1 MSDFLLSL
9 KDVSLAF
16 GGPQVLDKV
25 SLSIHKGLRAA
36 LTGRNGEG
44 KSTLMK
50 VIAGQIEPDTGEIVR
65 APGLKVVYVGQGVE
79 DIRRETE
86 DARGR
91 ETVDERHVSR
101 LTSNVLSPTPHVSR
115 LSSQV
120 LAGPSPSVS
129 RPSLARSG
137 GQIRREALEKAI
149 ISQPDLLLLD
159 EPTNHLDVENID
171 WLEGMIRR
179 QREMA
184 VVIVTHDRRFLKR
197 VATKILDL
205 DRGELAGWECDY
217 PTFVRR
223 KQELLADE
231 AVYWERKSKKLA
243 QEEAWIRRGVKAR
256 TTRNE
261 GRVAALMKLREEF
274 AARRREV
281 GTATMKLDTAAA
293 GGVRVLK
300 IEKLGFAWGA
310 EGRTLDERRETLAA
324 EGRETLDGRR
334 ETRTAEGRETLDG
347 RQVSSLSSQVLSGLP
362 SQVSS
367 PSSPWLFRSFSAD
380 ILRGERI
387 GILGRN
393 GAGKTTLLKLLT
405 GKLKPTEGSVTLGT
419 GVEMAFLDQLR
430 GELNP
435 ALTVGENIASDRD
448 EVIVGGVKKHVYSYL
463 ADFLFAPERVRTP
476 VKALSGGERARL
488 MLAKLFLKPANLL
501 VMDEPTNDLDMETL
515 ELLEEQLLNYTGTL
529 LLVSHDREF
538 LDNVV
543 TSTFVLEGDGE
554 VRQYP
559 GGYADYERQRGMKS
573 EVGSRSRTK
582 ESSNSAVQ
590 LQTTTTSSA
599 PRKLSYKEQRE
610 LDALPEKIDALEKEI
625 AAIEADL
632 VAGKIYT
639 SERLAP
645 AQEELE
651 AAVERWAELE
661 ERSLK
666 LKG

>member
-16 GGPQVLDKV
+16 GGPQVLDRV

-50 VIAGQIEPDTGEIVR
+50 VIAGTLEPDTGEIVR

-79 DIRRETE
+79 
-86 DARGR
+86 
-91 ETVDERHVSR
+91 
-101 LTSNVLSPTPHVSR
+101 
-115 LSSQV
+115 SS
-120 LAGPSPSVS
+120 SVS
-129 RPSLARSG
+129 SDSNDSRSG
-137 GQIRREALEKAI
+137 GQIRRKALEDAI
-149 ISQPDLLLLD
+149 LSQPDLLLLD

-217 PTFVRR
+217 PTFVKR

-261 GRVAALMKLREEF
+261 GRVAALMKLRAEF
-274 AARRREV
+274 AARRTQV
-281 GTATMKLDTAAA
+281 GSATMKLDTAAA

-300 IEKLGFAWGA
+300 IEKLGFSYD
-310 EGRTLDERRETLAA
+310 R
-324 EGRETLDGRR
+324 
-334 ETRTAEGRETLDG
+334 
-347 RQVSSLSSQVLSGLP
+347 VSNDPIISN
-362 SQVSS
+362 
-367 PSSPWLFRSFSAD
+367 FSAD
-380 ILRGERI
+380 VLRGERI

-435 ALTVGENIASDRD
+435 ELTVGENIASDRD

-501 VMDEPTNDLDMETL
+501 VMDEPTNDLDIETL
-515 ELLEEQLLNYTGTL
+515 ELLEEQLLNYSGTL

-559 GGYADYERQRGMKS
+559 GGYADYERQRGEKS
-573 EVGSRSRTK
+573 EVRSPRRTK
-582 ESSNSAVQ
+582 EGLNSAVR
-590 LQTTTTSSA
+590 LPTTTTA
-599 PRKLSYKEQRE
+599 KKLSYNEQRE
-610 LDALPEKIDALEKEI
+610 LEGLPAKIDALEKEI
-625 AAIEADL
+625 AAIEAFLSDGSNY
-632 VAGKIYT
+632 AKDPQRCK
-639 SERLAP
+639 SDAERLETAR
-645 AQEELE
+645 AELD
-651 AAVERWAELE
+651 AASDRWLELE
-661 ERSLK
+661 ERK
-666 LKG
+666 Q

>member
-44 KSTLMK
+44 KSTLLK
-50 VIAGQIEPDTGEIVR
+50 VIAGTLEPDTGEIVR
-65 APGLKVVYVGQGVE
+65 APNLKVVYVGQGVE
-79 DIRRETE
+79 KDIPRAKR
-86 DARGR
+86 AAKQALCG
-91 ETVDERHVSR
+91 VNPFR
-101 LTSNVLSPTPHVSR
+101 LNENENS
-115 LSSQV
+115 
-120 LAGPSPSVS
+120 A
-129 RPSLARSG
+129 SLSG
-137 GQIRREALEKAI
+137 GQIRRKALEGALL
-149 ISQPDLLLLD
+149 SRPDLLLLD

-197 VATKILDL
+197 VATKIFDL

-217 PTFVRR
+217 PTFVKR
-223 KQELLADE
+223 KAELLADE

-261 GRVAALMKLREEF
+261 GRVAALMKLRAEF
-274 AARRREV
+274 AARRAPV
-281 GTATMKLDTAAA
+281 GTATLKLDTAAA

-300 IEKLGFAWGA
+300 IEKLGFGWGA
-310 EGRTLDERRETLAA
+310 EGRTLDERPVISNFT
-324 EGRETLDGRR
+324 
-334 ETRTAEGRETLDG
+334 
-347 RQVSSLSSQVLSGLP
+347 
-362 SQVSS
+362 
-367 PSSPWLFRSFSAD
+367 AD

-405 GKLKPTEGSVTLGT
+405 GRLQPTEGSVTLGT
-419 GVEMAFLDQLR
+419 NVEMAFLDQLR
-430 GELNP
+430 GELKP
-435 ALTVGENIASDRD
+435 ELTVGENIASDRD

-463 ADFLFAPERVRTP
+463 ADFLFSPERVRTP

-501 VMDEPTNDLDMETL
+501 IMDEPTNDLDIETL
-515 ELLEEQLLNYTGTL
+515 ELLEEQLLNYSGTL

-554 VRQYP
+554 VRQFP
-559 GGYADYERQRGMKS
+559 GGYADYERQRKS
-573 EVGSRSRTK
+573 GEA
-582 ESSNSAVQ
+582 ESFPLRAGAKSGEAYPPSEASCEAGAMRGES
-590 LQTTTTSSA
+590 LPLRA
-599 PRKLSYKEQRE
+599 KKLSYNEKRELEGLPAKIAALEQEVAEIEAFLSDGANYAKDPARCKSAAERLPLAKSE
-610 LDALPEKIDALEKEI
+610 LDAAESRWL
-625 AAIEADL
+625 
-632 VAGKIYT
+632 
-639 SERLAP
+639 
-645 AQEELE
+645 ELE
-651 AAVERWAELE
+651 DRA
-661 ERSLK
+661 
-666 LKG
+666 

>member
-9 KDVSLAF
+9 KDVTLAF

-25 SLSIHKGLRAA
+25 SLSIGKGLRAA

-44 KSTLMK
+44 KSTLLK
-50 VIAGQIEPDTGEIVR
+50 VIAGQLEPDTGEIVR

-79 DIRRETE
+79 DE
-86 DARGR
+86 
-91 ETVDERHVSR
+91 
-101 LTSNVLSPTPHVSR
+101 
-115 LSSQV
+115 LSSC
-120 LAGPSPSVS
+120 AGEG
-129 RPSLARSG
+129 ARSG
-137 GQIRREALEKAI
+137 GQIRRARLEKAI
-149 ISQPDLLLLD
+149 LSQPDLLLLD
-159 EPTNHLDVENID
+159 ETTNHLDVENID

-217 PTFVRR
+217 PTFLKR
-223 KQELLADE
+223 KAELLADE

-274 AARRREV
+274 AARRKQV
-281 GTATMKLDTAAA
+281 GTATIKLDTAVA

-300 IEKLGFAWGA
+300 IEKLGFSYAREGEGA
-310 EGRTLDERRETLAA
+310 LISNF
-324 EGRETLDGRR
+324 
-334 ETRTAEGRETLDG
+334 TAD
-347 RQVSSLSSQVLSGLP
+347 V
-362 SQVSS
+362 
-367 PSSPWLFRSFSAD
+367 
-380 ILRGERI
+380 LRGERI

-405 GKLKPTEGSVTLGT
+405 GKLQPTEGSVTLGT
-419 GVEMAFLDQLR
+419 NVEMAFLDQLR
-430 GELNP
+430 GELKSE
-435 ALTVGENIASDRD
+435 LTVGENIASDRD

-501 VMDEPTNDLDMETL
+501 IMDEPTNDLDIETL
-515 ELLEEQLLNYTGTL
+515 ELLEEQLLNYRGTL

-559 GGYADYERQRGMKS
+559 GGYADYERYKGSGSS
-573 EVGSRSRTK
+573 EVRGVSKPPKPPKPPQPPKPSK
-582 ESSNSAVQ
+582 PSK
-590 LQTTTTSSA
+590 
-599 PRKLSYKEQRE
+599 PPKLSYNEQRE
-610 LDALPEKIDALEKEI
+610 LDALPARIDALEKEI

-661 ERSLK
+661 ERSQSLASK
-666 LKG
+666 V

>member
-44 KSTLMK
+44 KSTLLK
-50 VIAGQIEPDTGEIVR
+50 VIAGTLEPDTGEIVR
-65 APGLKVVYVGQGVE
+65 APNLKVVYVGQGVE
-79 DIRRETE
+79 KDIPRAKR
-86 DARGR
+86 AAKQALCG
-91 ETVDERHVSR
+91 VNPFR
-101 LTSNVLSPTPHVSR
+101 LNENENS
-115 LSSQV
+115 
-120 LAGPSPSVS
+120 A
-129 RPSLARSG
+129 SLSG
-137 GQIRREALEKAI
+137 GQIRRKALEGALL
-149 ISQPDLLLLD
+149 SQPDLLLLD

-197 VATKILDL
+197 VATKIFDL

-217 PTFVRR
+217 PTFVKR
-223 KQELLADE
+223 KAELLADE

-261 GRVAALMKLREEF
+261 GRVAALMKLRAEF
-274 AARRREV
+274 AARRAPV
-281 GTATMKLDTAAA
+281 GTATLKLDTAAA

-300 IEKLGFAWGA
+300 IEKLGFGWGA
-310 EGRTLDERRETLAA
+310 EGRTLDERHETLDAK
-324 EGRETLDGRR
+324 GRETLDERPVISNF
-334 ETRTAEGRETLDG
+334 T
-347 RQVSSLSSQVLSGLP
+347 
-362 SQVSS
+362 
-367 PSSPWLFRSFSAD
+367 AD

-405 GKLKPTEGSVTLGT
+405 GRLQPTEGSVTLGT
-419 GVEMAFLDQLR
+419 NVEMAFLDQLR
-430 GELNP
+430 GELKP
-435 ALTVGENIASDRD
+435 ELTVGENIASDRD

-463 ADFLFAPERVRTP
+463 ADFLFSPERVRTP

-501 VMDEPTNDLDMETL
+501 IMDEPTNDLDIETL
-515 ELLEEQLLNYTGTL
+515 ELLEEQLLNYSGTL

-543 TSTFVLEGDGE
+543 TSTFVLEGDG
-554 VRQYP
+554 VGRQFP
-559 GGYADYERQRGMKS
+559 GGYADYERQRKS
-573 EVGSRSRTK
+573 GEA
-582 ESSNSAVQ
+582 ESFPLRAGAKSGEAYPPSEASCEAGAMRGESFP
-590 LQTTTTSSA
+590 LRA
-599 PRKLSYKEQRE
+599 KKLSYNEKRE
-610 LDALPEKIDALEKEI
+610 LEGLPAKIAALEKEV
-625 AAIEADL
+625 AEIEAFLSDG
-632 VAGKIYT
+632 ANYAKDPARCK
-639 SERLAP
+639 SAAERLPLAKSELD
-645 AQEELE
+645 AAESRWLELE
-651 AAVERWAELE
+651 DRA
-661 ERSLK
+661 
-666 LKG
+666 

>member
-44 KSTLMK
+44 KSTLLK
-50 VIAGQIEPDTGEIVR
+50 VIAGTLEPDTGEIVR

-79 DIRRETE
+79 KSDF
-86 DARGR
+86 D
-91 ETVDERHVSR
+91 S
-101 LTSNVLSPTPHVSR
+101 SPA
-115 LSSQV
+115 L
-120 LAGPSPSVS
+120 
-129 RPSLARSG
+129 SG
-137 GQIRREALEKAI
+137 GQIRRARLEQALL
-149 ISQPDLLLLD
+149 SQPDLLLLD
-159 EPTNHLDVENID
+159 EPTNHLDIENID

-184 VVIVTHDRRFLKR
+184 VVIVTHDRRFLRR

-217 PTFVRR
+217 QTFVKR
-223 KQELLADE
+223 KAELLADE

-261 GRVAALMKLREEF
+261 GRVAALMKLRAEF
-274 AARRREV
+274 AARRQQV

-300 IEKLGFAWGA
+300 IEKLGFSYEKQLRIANC
-310 EGRTLDERRETLAA
+310 ELRMSED
-324 EGRETLDGRR
+324 
-334 ETRTAEGRETLDG
+334 TAIHH
-347 RQVSSLSSQVLSGLP
+347 SS
-362 SQVSS
+362 
-367 PSSPWLFRSFSAD
+367 FIIRNFSTD
-380 ILRGERI
+380 VLRGERI

-393 GAGKTTLLKLLT
+393 GAGKTTLLKILT
-405 GKLKPTEGSVTLGT
+405 GKLQPTEGSVTFGT

-430 GELNP
+430 GELKP
-435 ALTVGENIASDRD
+435 ELTVGENIASDRD

-501 VMDEPTNDLDMETL
+501 VMDEPTNDLDIETL
-515 ELLEEQLLNYTGTL
+515 ELLEEQLLNYSGTL

-559 GGYADYERQRGMKS
+559 GGYADYERYNGSGSTEVRGVSKPS
-573 EVGSRSRTK
+573 KPPKPSKPS
-582 ESSNSAVQ
+582 
-590 LQTTTTSSA
+590 
-599 PRKLSYKEQRE
+599 KLSYNEQRE
-610 LDALPEKIDALEKEI
+610 LAALPDRIDALEKEI

-651 AAVERWAELE
+651 QLVDRWAELE
-661 ERSLK
+661 ER
-666 LKG
+666 KGAGRKE

>member
-44 KSTLMK
+44 KSTFMK
-50 VIAGQIEPDTGEIVR
+50 VIAGTLEPDSGEIVR

-79 DIRRETE
+79 
-86 DARGR
+86 
-91 ETVDERHVSR
+91 
-101 LTSNVLSPTPHVSR
+101 TSDFDSSPA
-115 LSSQV
+115 L
-120 LAGPSPSVS
+120 
-129 RPSLARSG
+129 SG
-137 GQIRREALEKAI
+137 GQIRRARLEQALL
-149 ISQPDLLLLD
+149 SQPDLLLLD
-159 EPTNHLDVENID
+159 EPTNHLDIENID

-184 VVIVTHDRRFLKR
+184 VVIVTHDRRFLRR

-217 PTFVRR
+217 QTFVKR
-223 KQELLADE
+223 KAELLADE

-261 GRVAALMKLREEF
+261 GRVAALMKLRAEF
-274 AARRREV
+274 AARRQQV

-300 IEKLGFAWGA
+300 IEKLGFSYEKQVRIANC
-310 EGRTLDERRETLAA
+310 ELRMSED
-324 EGRETLDGRR
+324 
-334 ETRTAEGRETLDG
+334 TAIHH
-347 RQVSSLSSQVLSGLP
+347 SS
-362 SQVSS
+362 
-367 PSSPWLFRSFSAD
+367 FIIRNFSTD
-380 ILRGERI
+380 VLRGERI

-393 GAGKTTLLKLLT
+393 GAGKTTLLKILT
-405 GKLKPTEGSVTLGT
+405 GKLQPTEGSVTFGT
-419 GVEMAFLDQLR
+419 GVEMAFLDQLH
-430 GELNP
+430 GELKP
-435 ALTVGENIASDRD
+435 ELTVGENIASDRD

-501 VMDEPTNDLDMETL
+501 VMDEPTNDLDIETL
-515 ELLEEQLLNYTGTL
+515 ELLEEQLLNYSGTL

-559 GGYADYERQRGMKS
+559 GGYADYERYNGSGSTEVRGVSKPS
-573 EVGSRSRTK
+573 KPPKPSKPS
-582 ESSNSAVQ
+582 
-590 LQTTTTSSA
+590 
-599 PRKLSYKEQRE
+599 KLSYNEQRE
-610 LDALPEKIDALEKEI
+610 LAALPDRIDALEKEI

-645 AQEELE
+645 AQEEREQL
-651 AAVERWAELE
+651 VDRWAELE
-661 ERSLK
+661 ER
-666 LKG
+666 KGAGRKE

>member
-50 VIAGQIEPDTGEIVR
+50 VIAGQLEPDTGEIVR
-65 APGLKVVYVGQGVE
+65 APNLRVVYVSQEVIESKSEVE
-79 DIRRETE
+79 VEQRN
-86 DARGR
+86 
-91 ETVDERHVSR
+91 
-101 LTSNVLSPTPHVSR
+101 LTNSIVGLRASTSTY
-115 LSSQV
+115 
-120 LAGPSPSVS
+120 
-129 RPSLARSG
+129 SG
-137 GQIRREALEKAI
+137 GQIRKARLEQALL
-149 ISQPDLLLLD
+149 SQPDLLLLD
-159 EPTNHLDVENID
+159 EPTNHLDIENID

-217 PTFVRR
+217 PTFVKR
-223 KQELLADE
+223 KAELLADE

-261 GRVAALMKLREEF
+261 GRVAALLKLRAEF
-274 AARRREV
+274 AARRKQV
-281 GTATMKLDTAAA
+281 GTATMRLDTAAA

-300 IEKLGFAWGA
+300 IEDLGFGYTVPAA
-310 EGRTLDERRETLAA
+310 PRREALAGGPPVTA
-324 EGRETLDGRR
+324 PRSEGAAGTVRIISNF
-334 ETRTAEGRETLDG
+334 TAD
-347 RQVSSLSSQVLSGLP
+347 V
-362 SQVSS
+362 
-367 PSSPWLFRSFSAD
+367 
-380 ILRGERI
+380 LRGERI

-405 GKLKPTEGSVTLGT
+405 GKLQPTEGSVTLGT

-435 ALTVGENIASDRD
+435 ELTVGENIASDRD
-448 EVIVGGVKKHVYSYL
+448 EVIVGGVKKHVYTYL

-501 VMDEPTNDLDMETL
+501 VMDEPTNDLDIETL
-515 ELLEEQLLNYTGTL
+515 ELLEEQLLNYNGTL

-559 GGYADYERQRGMKS
+559 GGYADYERQRGNKS
-573 EVGSRSRTK
+573 KSRVEVEERNLSTCSAGQPEK
-582 ESSNSAVQ
+582 ESNHHSSTSTSNFDSK
-590 LQTTTTSSA
+590 
-599 PRKLSYKEQRE
+599 RKLSYNEQRE
-610 LDALPEKIDALEKEI
+610 LAALPDRIDALEKEI

-639 SERLAP
+639 SDRLAP
-645 AQEELE
+645 AQ
-651 AAVERWAELE
+651 AELE
-661 ERSLK
+661 KLVDRWADLEERRM
-666 LKG
+666 